1 MLTQR
6 DLDEI
11 EKLIDEKIKHLPN
24 KDEFYKAMDQIMG
37 ELKTM
42 RETYELSV
50 PKISEHEDRIIDL
63 ENLHPHGKHASLS
76 SLRENPSL

>member
-1 MLTQR
+1 MTLTQK

-11 EKLIDEKIKHLPN
+11 EKLIDQKLKLRLKHLPT

-42 RETYELSV
+42 RETYEIMV
-50 PKISEHEDRIIDL
+50 PKVANHEIRIEKL
-63 ENLHPHGKHASLS
+63 EDLHPHGQHQSI
-76 SLRENPSL
+76 